1 METADKLSGVFA
13 NDHVVV
19 DWQLVGAANVA
30 RYGSEHCDV
39 TDRIRGRLG
48 MHSPLR
54 GRRGLAGGL
63 GKKSQEAV

>member
-1 METADKLSGVFA
+1 METADKLSGGFA
-13 NDHVVV
+13 NDQVVV

-39 TDRIRGRLG
+39 TDRIQG

-54 GRRGLAGGL
+54 GRRGLAGSL